1 MSNQIEQLDQA
12 IIGNLRSMAR
22 QGRSPSE
29 MFRELK
35 RCLGT
40 EAHIVTLLN
49 YFRQAF
55 CLTLADAKPLAAL
68 SRNEQREVVDQPLL
82 DELLL
87 PAILKHRPEWEGHK
101 P

>member
-1 MSNQIEQLDQA
+1 MERLDQEV
-12 IIGNLRSMAR
+12 IGNLRSMAR
-22 QGRSPSE
+22 QGQSLSE

-55 CLTLADAKPLAAL
+55 CLTLADAKPIAAL
-68 SRNEQREVVDQPLL
+68 SRNDHRKVVDEVLL
-82 DELLL
+82 DDLLL
-87 PAILKHRPEWEGHK
+87 PVILKRRPNWDSHQQG
-101 P
+101 